1 MRRFAGTLPAK
12 AVIHMTPKRKRLVFI
27 LAAVAAVVL
36 LVVGR
41 GMIFAKPKGPRYLT
55 APVAV
60 ADIEQTVLAS
70 GTLEPRDLVE
80 IGAQASG
87 QVKSLNVELGQRVK
101 KGQVIAVIDP
111 SNQLNN
117 LRNAQAQLAQQKAQR
132 LSQEATLKQH
142 ELTLK
147 RQAITLAA
155 DASSQSDYEAAE
167 ATLKSSRAA
176 LAVLDAQIEGATASL
191 EKTKVDLGY
200 TSIVA
205 PMDGV
210 VVAIVTKQGQTVNA
224 VQTAPTIVKLANLNT
239 MTVKAQI
246 SEADVIRVKPGQK
259 VYFTILGA
267 PDHRYYATLREVEPA
282 PDSIKTSST
291 ATSTTSTS
299 TSTAVYYNGLFD
311 IENTGGEL
319 RTSMTAQV
327 YVVLGEAKQAT
338 IVPAAALGDKRPDGL
353 YPVRVLGA
361 DGKASPRMV
370 RIGLNNNVQAQ
381 VLSGL
386 KPGEKVIVGE
396 GAANAPP
403 PPAIRPGQGGPGGP
417 GGRPPGAA

>member
-1 MRRFAGTLPAK
+1 
-12 AVIHMTPKRKRLVFI
+12 MTPRRKRLFYV
-27 LAAVAAVVL
+27 LAAIAVVVA
-36 LVVGR
+36 VVVIR
-41 GMIFAKPKGPRYLT
+41 SAFFAKPKGPRYLT
-55 APVAV
+55 APVAT

-87 QVKSLNVELGQRVK
+87 QVKSLNVELGQQVK

-111 SNQLNN
+111 SNQINN

-132 LSQEATLKQH
+132 LSQEATLKQN
-142 ELTLK
+142 ELALK
-147 RQAITLAA
+147 RQSITLAA
-155 DASSQSDYEAAE
+155 DASSEADFEQAD

-176 LAVLDAQIEGATASL
+176 LAVLDAQIEQANASL
-191 EKTKVDLGY
+191 EKAKVDLGY
-200 TSIVA
+200 TSIAA

-224 VQTAPTIVKLANLNT
+224 VQTAPTIVKLANLNI
-239 MTVKAQI
+239 MTIKAQI

-282 PDSIKTSST
+282 PDSIKTSSS
-291 ATSTTSTS
+291 ATTTSTS

-311 IENTGGEL
+311 VANTGGEL

-327 YVVLGEAKQAT
+327 YVVLGEAKGAVV
-338 IVPAAALGDKRPDGL
+338 VPAAALGDKRPDGL

-361 DGKASPRMV
+361 DGKAVSRMV

-386 KPGEKVIVGE
+386 KPGEKVVVGE
-396 GAANAPP
+396 GAAQAPP
-403 PPAIRPGQGGPGGP
+403 PPQMRPGQGGGPG
-417 GGRPPGAA
+417 GGRPPGAG

>member
-1 MRRFAGTLPAK
+1 
-12 AVIHMTPKRKRLVFI
+12 MTPKRKRLVFI
-27 LAAVAAVVL
+27 LAAIAVVVV
-36 LVVGR
+36 LVIVR
-41 GMIFAKPKGPRYLT
+41 GMVFSKPKGPRYLT
-55 APVAV
+55 APVAT

-80 IGAQASG
+80 VGAQASG
-87 QVKSLNVELGQRVK
+87 QVKSLNVALGQQVR
-101 KGQVIAVIDP
+101 KGEVIAVIDP

-224 VQTAPTIVKLANLNT
+224 VQTAPTIVKLAKLDT

-267 PDHRYYATLREVEPA
+267 PDHRYYASLREVEPA
-282 PDSIKTSST
+282 PDSIKTSTT
-291 ATSTTSTS
+291 ATTTSTS
-299 TSTAVYYNGLFD
+299 TSSAVYYNGLFD
-311 IENTGGEL
+311 VANTGGEL

-327 YVVLGEAKQAT
+327 YVVLGEAKRAT
-338 IVPAAALGDKRPDGL
+338 VVPSAALGDKRPDGL

-361 DGKASPRMV
+361 DGKAAPRMV
-370 RIGLNNNVQAQ
+370 RIGLNNNVQAE

-386 KPGEKVIVGE
+386 KPGEKVVVGE

-403 PPAIRPGQGGPGGP
+403 PPQIRPGQGGA

>member
-1 MRRFAGTLPAK
+1 
-12 AVIHMTPKRKRLVFI
+12 MTPKRKRLVFI
-27 LAAVAAVVL
+27 LAAVAVVVVL
-36 LVVGR
+36 VVAR

-55 APVAV
+55 APVAT
-60 ADIEQTVLAS
+60 ANIEQTVLAS

-87 QVKSLNVELGQRVK
+87 QVKSLNVVLGQQVK
-101 KGQVIAVIDP
+101 KGQVIAIIDP

-132 LSQEATLKQH
+132 LSQEATLKLN
-142 ELTLK
+142 ELALK
-147 RQAITLAA
+147 RQSITLAA
-155 DASSQSDYEAAE
+155 DASSQADYEQAD

-176 LAVLDAQIEGATASL
+176 LAVLDAQIEQATASL
-191 EKTKVDLGY
+191 EKAKVDLGY
-200 TSIVA
+200 TSVIA
-205 PMDGV
+205 PMDGS

-224 VQTAPTIVKLANLNT
+224 VQTAPVIVKLANLGV
-239 MTVKAQI
+239 MTIKAQI

-291 ATSTTSTS
+291 ATTTSTS

-311 IENTGGEL
+311 VENTGGEL

-327 YVVLGEAKQAT
+327 YVVLGEARGAT
-338 IVPAAALGDKRPDGL
+338 AVPSAALGDKRPDGS

-370 RIGLNNNVQAQ
+370 RIGLNNNVQAE

-417 GGRPPGAA
+417 GGGRPPGAA

>member
-1 MRRFAGTLPAK
+1 
-12 AVIHMTPKRKRLVFI
+12 MTPKRKRLFYV
-27 LAAVAAVVL
+27 LAAIVV
-36 LVVGR
+36 VVGLIVIR
-41 GMIFAKPKGPRYLT
+41 GAFFAKPKGPRYIT
-55 APVAV
+55 APVAT

-87 QVKSLNVELGQRVK
+87 QVKSLNVELGQQVK

-111 SNQLNN
+111 SNQINN

-132 LSQEATLKQH
+132 LSQEATAKLN
-142 ELTLK
+142 ELALK
-147 RQAITLAA
+147 RQSITLAA
-155 DASSQSDYEAAE
+155 DASSQADYEQAD

-176 LAVLDAQIEGATASL
+176 LAVLDAQIEQATASL
-191 EKTKVDLGY
+191 EKAKVDLGY
-200 TSIVA
+200 TNVLA
-205 PMDGV
+205 PMDGS

-224 VQTAPTIVKLANLNT
+224 VQTAPTIVKLANLGV
-239 MTVKAQI
+239 MTIKAQI

-291 ATSTTSTS
+291 ATTTTSTS

-311 IENTGGEL
+311 VANTGGEL

-327 YVVLGEAKQAT
+327 YVVLGEAKGAVV
-338 IVPAAALGDKRPDGL
+338 VPSAALGDKRPDGT

-361 DGKASPRMV
+361 DGKAEPRVV
-370 RIGLNNNVQAQ
+370 RIGLDNNVQAQ

-386 KPGEKVIVGE
+386 KPGEKVVVGE

-403 PPAIRPGQGGPGGP
+403 PPAMRPGQGPGGP
-417 GGRPPGAA
+417 GGRPPGAP